1 MLLIIALL
9 IGVIPTAYANPP
21 DPSWVAGY
29 WDDDDFDNTVVFITG
44 PCAIHVTV
52 PVHARAVFVA
62 MARVEP
68 GTRPTARH
76 RYYAAA
82 FILAPLL
89 GSFLASAPDSH

>member
-44 PCAIHVTV
+44 AYAIHVTV
-52 PVHARAVFVA
+52 PVHARALFVA
-62 MARVEP
+62 RARLD
-68 GTRPTARH
+68 PTDP
-76 RYYAAA
+76 AACPT
-82 FILAPLL
+82 PLL
-89 GSFLASAPDSH
+89 RSSLHPRAPPRHLPHVSA

>member
-1 MLLIIALL
+1 MVLVTALF
-9 IGVIPTAYANPP
+9 IGIIPTAYANPP

-52 PVHARAVFVA
+52 PVHARALFVA

-68 GTRPTARH
+68 REPADCPTPLERTSLRPR
-76 RYYAAA
+76 
-82 FILAPLL
+82 APPRQLPRVC
-89 GSFLASAPDSH
+89 A